1 MTRKKKQSARN
12 SRPKR
17 SKEEWEAMKKEN
29 PELAGKGYVLALKKN
44 EMFERYYS
52 GIGIVPD
59 GEWDAFMGAMREPLP
74 TTFRVT
80 GSRNQA
86 EQILKILRGQY
97 FNKLVSAGGSTARV
111 EPKSLPWYPNGL
123 AWQLDITKKQ
133 IKNDS
138 TMKSLHGFLISET
151 ESGNISRQEAVSMI
165 PPLVMDIKP
174 HHKILD
180 MCAAPGSK
188 TAQLIEMLHSDDNVP
203 VPDGYVVAN
212 DADNKRCYLM
222 THQVKRLQSPNC
234 MIINHDARIL
244 PNMFTSKSEDAE
256 VIKYDRILCDVPCSG
271 DGTVR
276 KNPDIWSK
284 WHINGGY
291 NLHRI
296 QKKILQ
302 RGLEL
307 LAVGGR
313 LVYSTCSLN
322 PIEDEAVILTL
333 IKQCAGAVELVD
345 VSDKLNGLKYCKG
358 TYSWKCMSKSG
369 VWYESEELA
378 AKQFVNSWDTTIFP
392 PIITEAQDAKLER
405 CIRVLPHHQ
414 NTGAFFIAVLEKKSE
429 LPWVSAR
436 SSRKAD
442 PLINKEGSKDES
454 EKKLPG
460 AEHIIFSVRGRKGG
474 FHFAKCKL
482 CNTLLQGKNDYN
494 SHRHGRKHKM
504 NVENFEAS
512 KNEKD
517 TDGNSTTE
525 KSETSQI
532 DGAIIEMNQNG
543 AEHESNLPAG
553 EAKITASESDLP
565 KGESDLPK
573 SESDLTKNESDLPKS
588 KSDLPKSESDLIK
601 SKSDLP
607 QSDSDVNK
615 SESVGAKGDHAEK
628 RNERE
633 NSGSEPPPAKKM
645 KTADDSDDDV
655 DEIPVVIHGHRE
667 DPFIFCS
674 KDDPIWPAIKEFY
687 DLEDGFGV
695 EQIMYRNM
703 KRSLYYVSKM
713 VRSVVINND
722 DRVKFINL
730 GVRVFSNAPSPLV
743 PSCDFRLSQEGL
755 LSIAK
760 FVQGRRLTCTRQDMI
775 TILSSE
781 NPFICKLSPLAQEVA
796 HTMDPG
802 SAVFHFTPTESDPE
816 PNVDIIFCGWRG
828 KTSVRSFVDK
838 DLRSHYLRMCGVELA
853 ELQAKVKQF
862 KETKSMSESS
872 PASPHG
878 SAAGRETPLGIPS
891 GDEAEVTQWNQG
903 QEDQRC
909 TEADEMEEDSE
920 STPPE
925 LEKVSMETMDT
936 GKEGEAKN

>member
-1 MTRKKKQSARN
+1 MENRETDSNTSTLQRNNESFGSDSLKSFQRKHKKH
-12 SRPKR
+12 
-17 SKEEWEAMKKEN
+17 EAMKKEN

-111 EPKSLPWYPNGL
+111 EPN
-123 AWQLDITKKQ
+123 
-133 IKNDS
+133 
-138 TMKSLHGFLISET
+138 
-151 ESGNISRQEAVSMI
+151 
-165 PPLVMDIKP
+165 
-174 HHKILD
+174 
-180 MCAAPGSK
+180 
-188 TAQLIEMLHSDDNVP
+188 
-203 VPDGYVVAN
+203 
-212 DADNKRCYLM
+212 
-222 THQVKRLQSPNC
+222 
-234 MIINHDARIL
+234 
-244 PNMFTSKSEDAE
+244 
-256 VIKYDRILCDVPCSG
+256 G

-405 CIRVLPHHQ
+405 
-414 NTGAFFIAVLEKKSE
+414 
-429 LPWVSAR
+429 W
-436 SSRKAD
+436 
-442 PLINKEGSKDES
+442 
-454 EKKLPG
+454 
-460 AEHIIFSVRGRKGG
+460 KGG

-504 NVENFEAS
+504 NVENFE
-512 KNEKD
+512 
-517 TDGNSTTE
+517 DGNSTTE

-796 HTMDPG
+796 HTM
-802 SAVFHFTPTESDPE
+802 E
-816 PNVDIIFCGWRG
+816 
-828 KTSVRSFVDK
+828 
-838 DLRSHYLRMCGVELA
+838 
-853 ELQAKVKQF
+853 AKVKQF

-903 QEDQRC
+903 QEDQRF
-909 TEADEMEEDSE
+909 
-920 STPPE
+920 
-925 LEKVSMETMDT
+925 SMETMDT